1 MKNIRVTVSALVIA
15 TVLLSSVVF
24 AGCVSNVEG
33 TEIDDNKNTVET
45 KVFSLESSEDILN
58 LVTDD
63 DKLVINYYD
72 AYIWVVFFGESGNVE
87 DMIYIYKF
95 ESEDVAKSM
104 VKTRREEL
112 AKNKT
117 MKITDAYSVGCY
129 VVVELED
136 SSFSTVTR
144 EMLENNFSQLI
155 VI

>member
-1 MKNIRVTVSALVIA
+1 MKIIRIA
-15 TVLLSSVVF
+15 VAAVLLATMLLSAVSF

-33 TEIDDNKNTVET
+33 TEIKDNETVAEEEE
-45 KVFSLESSEDILN
+45 FSLVSSEDVLN

-72 AYIWVVFFGESGNVE
+72 AYIWTVFFDKSGNVE

-95 ESEDVAKSM
+95 KSEDEAKSM
-104 VKTRREEL
+104 VKTRKEEL
-112 AKNKT
+112 ENNKT

-129 VVVELED
+129 VIVELED
-136 SSFSTVTR
+136 SSFASVTR

>member
-72 AYIWVVFFGESGNVE
+72 AYIWVVFFGESGIVE

-95 ESEDVAKSM
+95 ESEDEAKSM
-104 VKTRREEL
+104 EKTRKEEL
-112 AKNKT
+112 EKNKT
-117 MKITDAYSVGCY
+117 MKITDAYTVGCY